1 MQLPSF
7 LVITFLNQRRGIE
20 KVYRFTNQSYS
31 VRITSDS
38 LLPSIVSLVPY
49 IPPPLRQICRKRQE
63 QYFFNSP
70 SLVLG
75 RFVIALF

>member
-31 VRITSDS
+31 VRSRRIAFTKHREFGA
-38 LLPSIVSLVPY
+38 
-49 IPPPLRQICRKRQE
+49 PPPLRQICRKRQE